1 MWLSAGSQRE
11 PARSRRVRPHRAL
24 STAQGSF
31 CSNKQLRK
39 TFTAELKIVR
49 TRIARPL
56 ACPTVTHV
64 APLAVYRVYLL
75 NEGRRSSASES
86 AEHAASLTSAKPA
99 TAAPPRRNCAS
110 MLAALPLAHVISLS
124 LLVPPARLPTLHGGG
139 AVRCSAVPAVVQE
152 WSPQASL
159 LTPVVSR
166 ASRAPPPRMQ
176 EAPFWQ
182 NVERFARFFIS
193 SVAGLI
199 LQLLSPFAIFS
210 RSPVLAA
217 VGATLFV
224 GILVFLYLTLTSMQ
238 APLDVAVAREAARDP
253 SMQSML
259 NDIYGPGN

>member
-1 MWLSAGSQRE
+1 MAT
-11 PARSRRVRPHRAL
+11 P
-24 STAQGSF
+24 
-31 CSNKQLRK
+31 
-39 TFTAELKIVR
+39 
-49 TRIARPL
+49 
-56 ACPTVTHV
+56 
-64 APLAVYRVYLL
+64 AVYRVYLL
-75 NEGRRSSASES
+75 NEGHRSSASES

-99 TAAPPRRNCAS
+99 TRPRRPSRNCAS

-124 LLVPPARLPTLHGGG
+124 LLVPPARLPTLQGGG

-159 LTPVVSR
+159 LTPVASR

>member
-1 MWLSAGSQRE
+1 MCRCRPLEVRSSTKEQIRDSEHGQRRSR
-11 PARSRRVRPHRAL
+11 ARSKR
-24 STAQGSF
+24 Q
-31 CSNKQLRK
+31 
-39 TFTAELKIVR
+39 
-49 TRIARPL
+49 
-56 ACPTVTHV
+56 
-64 APLAVYRVYLL
+64 
-75 NEGRRSSASES
+75 
-86 AEHAASLTSAKPA
+86 AAAG
-99 TAAPPRRNCAS
+99 RNCAS

-124 LLVPPARLPTLHGGG
+124 LLVPSARLPTLQGGG
-139 AVRCSAVPAVVQE
+139 AVRCGAVPVVVQE

-159 LTPVVSR
+159 LAPVASR

-193 SVAGLI
+193 AMAGLI

-210 RSPVLAA
+210 RSPALAA

-224 GILVFLYLTLTSMQ
+224 GILVFLYLTLVSMQ